1 MKAVNYY
8 MLRSIVALVLGVLLV
23 MWPHAAMEYLVITIG
38 VLFFVPG
45 LISVIGYLMQ
55 KHSGMFPVVGIG
67 SLLFGLWLMI
77 MPAFF
82 INTLMYVL
90 GFFLLLGGI
99 QQIASLIA
107 ARKYGGVSFGFFV
120 VPVLILIAGIIVLSM
135 YNPSQMVSWI
145 FILLGIGSI
154 IYGLSDLLNSFRI
167 SRRKA
172 QYDKEHNIED
182 AKIIE

>member
-8 MLRSIVALVLGVLLV
+8 MLRSVVALVLGVLLV
-23 MWPHAAMEYLVITIG
+23 MWPQTAMEYLVITIG

-45 LISVIGYLMQ
+45 LISLISYFMQ
-55 KHSGMFPVVGIG
+55 KQGGMFPVVGVG
-67 SLLFGLWLMI
+67 SLLFGLWLMV
-77 MPAFF
+77 MPNFF

-107 ARKYGGVSFGFFV
+107 ARKYGSIPFGFFI
-120 VPVLILIAGIIVLSM
+120 VPILLLIAGIVVLSM

-145 FILLGIGSI
+145 FILLGISSI
-154 IYGLSDLLNSFRI
+154 VYGLSDLMNSFRI
-167 SRRKA
+167 RHKRA
-172 QYDKEHNIED
+172 QYDREHNIED

>member
-23 MWPHAAMEYLVITIG
+23 LWPATAMEYLVITIG

-45 LISVIGYLMQ
+45 LIALIGYFMQ
-55 KHSGMFPVVGIG
+55 KQGGMFPIVGVG

-77 MPAFF
+77 MPTFF
-82 INTLMYVL
+82 VNTLMYVL

-107 ARKYGGVSFGFFV
+107 ARKYGNVPFGLFV

-145 FILLGIGSI
+145 FILLGISSI
-154 IYGLSDLLNSFRI
+154 VYGLSDLLNSFRLA
-167 SRRKA
+167 RKRA
-172 QYDKEHNIED
+172 QYDREHHIED